1 MKYIMTLRGENGKM
15 NNLQIAFMVGIWILI
30 IFVSSVAPVKLRR
43 HYILGVPVSNKLY
56 NKEITK
62 IVRKYILINIAVG
75 LIVATFTVIL
85 QLFWRSDFYVNI
97 ISIPVFVLI
106 NALLHI
112 NMSNKVLQN
121 IKKDIA
127 YSLETQVVI
136 DTNFRQ
142 KLFTLRSS
150 YLISFI
156 MILLNILLVI
166 WYYNDIPNTLPIH
179 YNSAGNVDSYGEKRV
194 GMVFVF
200 NLIQLFL
207 TILLII
213 VQEAVIRSRPEL
225 EVQAPEISSKLNQ
238 KNRYK
243 LLKFINL
250 ITVLFVITFSLI
262 QLSFLQIINST
273 ISVITFFA
281 TSLLFLIGAI
291 TLSLQKITM
300 ENDIMKQV
308 DDNKRINNFKE
319 ENWKGGLF
327 YFNKNDPAIFVEMKS
342 GNGFTINLGRYTG
355 WFLLVLPFIFGLVI
369 FLFAWFV

>member
-1 MKYIMTLRGENGKM
+1 M
-15 NNLQIAFMVGIWILI
+15 NNIQIAFMVGIWILI

-43 HYILGVPVSNKLY
+43 HYILGVPVLNKLD

-62 IVRKYILINIAVG
+62 IVRKYILINTAVG
-75 LIVATFTVIL
+75 LILAIFSVIL
-85 QLFWRSDFYVNI
+85 QLFWNFDFYFNI
-97 ISIPVFVLI
+97 ISIPIFVLI
-106 NALLHI
+106 NVLLHI

-121 IKKDIA
+121 VKRDFA
-127 YSLETQVVI
+127 YNLETQVVI

-142 KLFTLRSS
+142 KLFTLRSG

-156 MILLNILLVI
+156 MILLNVLLVI

-179 YNSAGNVDSYGEKRV
+179 YDSAGNVDNYGPKRV
-194 GMVFVF
+194 GMVFAF
-200 NLIQLFL
+200 NLTQLFL
-207 TILLII
+207 TIFLII
-213 VQEAVIRSRPEL
+213 VQEAVIRSSPKL

-243 LLKFINL
+243 FLKFINL
-250 ITVLFVITFSLI
+250 ITVLFVITFTLI
-262 QLSFLQIINST
+262 QLSFLQILNST

-291 TLSLQKITM
+291 TLSVQKITM

-308 DDNKRINNFKE
+308 DDNKRMNNFKE

-327 YFNKNDPAIFVEMKS
+327 YFNKNDPAIFVEMRS

-355 WFLLVLPFIFGLVI
+355 WLLLILPFIFGLI
-369 FLFAWFV
+369 LFLFAWFV